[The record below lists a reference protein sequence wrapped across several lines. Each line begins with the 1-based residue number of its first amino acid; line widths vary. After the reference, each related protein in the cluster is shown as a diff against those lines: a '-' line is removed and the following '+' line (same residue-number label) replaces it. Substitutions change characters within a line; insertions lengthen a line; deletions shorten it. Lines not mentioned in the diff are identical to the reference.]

1 MQINII
7 RNNQQYGPYNEQA
20 LLSYV
25 NSGQILLQ
33 DQALAVGETVPQ
45 TVRYYLKKA
54 GLKVHRENK
63 GNIASQLSA
72 IGSELI
78 FPKTSL
84 LSKQFITDQRF
95 LILALVGLLP
105 MVIMQIPLGGFFI
118 FYEVSLYFSI
128 IWGLFFY
135 ASFKTPQVRLKTT
148 LLVFF
153 LTQIFVFI
161 AWDLFGLPR
170 INPFYVFVNTVFP
183 LNIAGFILGVGL
195 TEELAKLIPLLIIL
209 RRAKEPLIPQTVVY
223 YGLMSGIA
231 FGVYEGVQYQMTVN
245 AEQSY
250 DVSFFLNIARLTSL
264 PFLHACW
271 CGIAG
276 YFLSFA
282 HLYPKY
288 RKGLYLL
295 ALTIPAIIHGL
306 YDSISNYPIVPLVL
320 VFFGLLLLTIYL
332 KQGVN
337 YQSKLRQ

>member
-153 LTQIFVFI
+153 LTQIFVFV

-209 RRAKEPLIPQTVVY
+209 RRAKSLLFLKP
-223 YGLMSGIA
+223 
-231 FGVYEGVQYQMTVN
+231 
-245 AEQSY
+245 
-250 DVSFFLNIARLTSL
+250 SFIM
-264 PFLHACW
+264 
-271 CGIAG
+271 G
-276 YFLSFA
+276 
-282 HLYPKY
+282 
-288 RKGLYLL
+288 
-295 ALTIPAIIHGL
+295 
-306 YDSISNYPIVPLVL
+306 
-320 VFFGLLLLTIYL
+320 
-332 KQGVN
+332 
-337 YQSKLRQ
+337 

>member
-105 MVIMQIPLGGFFI
+105 MVIM
-118 FYEVSLYFSI
+118 
-128 IWGLFFY
+128 
-135 ASFKTPQVRLKTT
+135 
-148 LLVFF
+148 
-153 LTQIFVFI
+153 
-161 AWDLFGLPR
+161 
-170 INPFYVFVNTVFP
+170 
-183 LNIAGFILGVGL
+183 
-195 TEELAKLIPLLIIL
+195 
-209 RRAKEPLIPQTVVY
+209 
-223 YGLMSGIA
+223 
-231 FGVYEGVQYQMTVN
+231 
-245 AEQSY
+245 
-250 DVSFFLNIARLTSL
+250 
-264 PFLHACW
+264 
-271 CGIAG
+271 
-276 YFLSFA
+276 
-282 HLYPKY
+282 
-288 RKGLYLL
+288 
-295 ALTIPAIIHGL
+295 
-306 YDSISNYPIVPLVL
+306 
-320 VFFGLLLLTIYL
+320 
-332 KQGVN
+332 
-337 YQSKLRQ
+337 